1 MKIFVKIT
9 FGILGILLLSCSDQ
23 DENQQF
29 RKDIS
34 VLIVGNSILQHAP
47 APNIGWYGDWGM
59 AASAPEK
66 DFYRIYS
73 KLLTDSGKYTS
84 VEVDAK
90 NIGHWEV
97 DFTYDLNQY
106 VDISSKS
113 YDVFIVRLGENV
125 GNTDEYYSALTDMI
139 NHFKHSETKVIITG
153 MVWEHLVKES
163 IQQQVADDNDYLFVP
178 TTDFHHNLS
187 YFSFDLFENR
197 EVAGHPS
204 DLGMQN
210 IAELLYNATIEAL

>member
-1 MKIFVKIT
+1 MKNFVKIILGV
-9 FGILGILLLSCSDQ
+9 FGIFLLSCSDQ
-23 DENQQF
+23 DENQQL
-29 RKDIS
+29 RKNIS
-34 VLIVGNSILQHAP
+34 VLIVGISIVQHAP

-66 DFYRIYS
+66 DFYRVYTR
-73 KLLTDSGKYTS
+73 LLTDSDNYST

-106 VDISSKS
+106 GDISSKS
-113 YDVFIVRLGENV
+113 YDVFIVRHGENV
-125 GNTDEYYSALTDMI
+125 ANTDEYYSALADMI

-153 MVWEHLVKES
+153 TVWEHLIKES
-163 IQQQVADDNDYLFVP
+163 IQQQVADDNKYIFVSM
-178 TTDFHHNLS
+178 TDFHHNLS

-197 EVAGHPS
+197 DVAGHPS
-204 DLGMQN
+204 DLGIQI
-210 IAELLYNATIEAL
+210 IAELLYNATLEAF